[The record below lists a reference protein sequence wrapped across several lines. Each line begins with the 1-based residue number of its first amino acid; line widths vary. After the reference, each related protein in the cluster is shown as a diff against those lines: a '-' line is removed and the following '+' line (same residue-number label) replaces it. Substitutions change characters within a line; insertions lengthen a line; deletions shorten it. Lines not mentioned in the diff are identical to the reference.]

1 MGMTTTTRLMLTLAA
16 AVAMLLLASPAP
28 VSGQPGI
35 VVAGAVSCTASLV
48 TSFTPC
54 LNFITNG
61 SASPTDDCCRS
72 LGALTKASAGCACL
86 ILTGSVPLGVPVNR
100 TLAVTLPRACNSTS
114 LQLQCRDASSAQS
127 PAPGPIADAPAPS
140 MFMAPLPPATAAAP
154 EPEAP
159 ATAPPVE
166 PTATAT
172 PPISQVQ
179 TKPTVVPSAAWR
191 ASSDVPATAGFALLL
206 VVGAALMA

>member
-35 VVAGAVSCTASLV
+35 GVAGAVSCTASLV

-61 SASPTDDCCRS
+61 GASPTDDCCRS

-114 LQLQCRDASSAQS
+114 LQLQCRGDRS
-127 PAPGPIADAPAPS
+127 IELS
-140 MFMAPLPPATAAAP
+140 MH
-154 EPEAP
+154 
-159 ATAPPVE
+159 
-166 PTATAT
+166 
-172 PPISQVQ
+172 
-179 TKPTVVPSAAWR
+179 
-191 ASSDVPATAGFALLL
+191 D
-206 VVGAALMA
+206 

>member
-1 MGMTTTTRLMLTLAA
+1 MTTTTMTRLMLSMA

-28 VSGQPGI
+28 VSGQPGPGG
-35 VVAGAVSCTASLV
+35 VVGATMSCTASLV

-114 LQLQCRDASSAQS
+114 LQLQCRGDRS
-127 PAPGPIADAPAPS
+127 G
-140 MFMAPLPPATAAAP
+140 
-154 EPEAP
+154 
-159 ATAPPVE
+159 
-166 PTATAT
+166 
-172 PPISQVQ
+172 
-179 TKPTVVPSAAWR
+179 
-191 ASSDVPATAGFALLL
+191 
-206 VVGAALMA
+206 

>member
-35 VVAGAVSCTASLV
+35 GVAGAVSCTASLV

-114 LQLQCRDASSAQS
+114 LQLQCRGDRS
-127 PAPGPIADAPAPS
+127 IELS
-140 MFMAPLPPATAAAP
+140 MH
-154 EPEAP
+154 
-159 ATAPPVE
+159 
-166 PTATAT
+166 
-172 PPISQVQ
+172 
-179 TKPTVVPSAAWR
+179 
-191 ASSDVPATAGFALLL
+191 D
-206 VVGAALMA
+206 